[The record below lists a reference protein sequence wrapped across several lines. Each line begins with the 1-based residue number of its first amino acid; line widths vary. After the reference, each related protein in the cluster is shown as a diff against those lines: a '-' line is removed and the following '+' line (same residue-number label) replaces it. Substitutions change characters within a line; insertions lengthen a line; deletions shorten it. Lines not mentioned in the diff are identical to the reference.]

1 MEIYI
6 GVDVGK
12 FNLDICYLNEN
23 LQVTNDSNGIA
34 NLIKN
39 LKKNIPSGDNIFV
52 VCEATGGY
60 EQLLTRTLLQHT
72 ISFHIA
78 HPNKVRAFAKT
89 KGILAKTDKIDAIIL
104 RDYGALMHP
113 QPSKNLSSESVDTI
127 RSLMKRR
134 DQLLND
140 QRREQARLDKLTSD
154 DIRSSIQ
161 SHINWITKEINN
173 IDVKIDVASEAGEIK
188 QQVELLTSV
197 PAVGNFTALMLIA
210 YLPELGNINGAEIS
224 ALVGVAPFNKDSGR
238 YKGKRFIQGGRST
251 IRKSLYMSALSSV
264 RWNPDMK
271 NFYTRLRQAGK
282 PAKVALVAVMRKLL
296 ILLNNIMKRQTPWEI
311 NDPQKVHF

>member
-173 IDVKIDVASEAGEIK
+173 IDVKIDVAGGITNLSTSSR
-188 QQVELLTSV
+188 ELYS
-197 PAVGNFTALMLIA
+197 FDA
-210 YLPELGNINGAEIS
+210 YSIFA
-224 ALVGVAPFNKDSGR
+224 
-238 YKGKRFIQGGRST
+238 
-251 IRKSLYMSALSSV
+251 
-264 RWNPDMK
+264 
-271 NFYTRLRQAGK
+271 
-282 PAKVALVAVMRKLL
+282 
-296 ILLNNIMKRQTPWEI
+296 
-311 NDPQKVHF
+311 